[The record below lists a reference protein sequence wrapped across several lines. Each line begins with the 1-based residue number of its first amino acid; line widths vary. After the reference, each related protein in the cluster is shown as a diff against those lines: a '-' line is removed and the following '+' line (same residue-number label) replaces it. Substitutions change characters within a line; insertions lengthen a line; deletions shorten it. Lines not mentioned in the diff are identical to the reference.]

1 MSKAKEFQKHLK
13 MIMKDKGVSQYK
25 LAELMSV
32 DAKTISDIFN
42 RDSYP
47 KLETID
53 EICRV
58 LEIGKGDLFS
68 YESSVDYEIELLPG
82 DVDLIEIRHE
92 LSDQNKERLNGYAD
106 RLREER
112 Q

>member
-1 MSKAKEFQKHLK
+1 MSKVKEFQNHLRK
-13 MIMKDKGVSQYK
+13 IMKDKRVSQYK
-25 LAELMSV
+25 LAEMMGV
-32 DAKTISDIFN
+32 DEKTISQLLN

-47 KLETID
+47 KMETID

-68 YESSVDYEIELLPG
+68 YESSVDYQIELLPG

-92 LSDQNKERLNGYAD
+92 LSDQNKARLNGYAD
-106 RLREER
+106 RLKEEK

>member
-1 MSKAKEFQKHLK
+1 MTKVEEFQNHLK
-13 MIMKDKGVSQYK
+13 EIMREKGVSQYK
-25 LAELMSV
+25 LAEMMGV
-32 DAKTISDIFN
+32 DEKTISRIFN
-42 RDSYP
+42 RKTYP
-47 KLETID
+47 RMETID

-68 YESSVDYEIELLPG
+68 YESSVDYAVELLPG

-92 LSDQNKERLNGYAD
+92 LSDQNKARLNGYAD
-106 RLREER
+106 RLKEEK

>member
-1 MSKAKEFQKHLK
+1 MPKVKEFQNHLRK
-13 MIMKDKGVSQYK
+13 IMKDKRVSQYK
-25 LAELMSV
+25 LAEMMGV
-32 DAKTISDIFN
+32 DEKTISQLLN

-47 KLETID
+47 KMETID

-68 YESSVDYEIELLPG
+68 YESSVDYQIELLPG

-92 LSDQNKERLNGYAD
+92 LSDQNKARLNGYAD
-106 RLREER
+106 RLKEEK

>member
-1 MSKAKEFQKHLK
+1 MSKVKAFQNHLRK
-13 MIMKDKGVSQYK
+13 IMKDKGVSQYK
-25 LAELMSV
+25 LAEMMGV
-32 DAKTISDIFN
+32 DEKTISQLLN

-47 KLETID
+47 KMETID

-68 YESSVDYEIELLPG
+68 YESSVDYQIELLPG

-92 LSDQNKERLNGYAD
+92 LSDQNKARLNGYAD
-106 RLREER
+106 RLKEEK